1 MNRTHAGAG
10 HTREKDTLGS
20 RTHTGSRTH
29 VGAGHTRGAGHIQE
43 QDTCRSRTHTGSRT
57 HLGNR
62 THAGRFLRLG
72 SASDP
77 QGPRLGSQAHWL
89 GCDPPG
95 RGCQQCQVCPSA
107 PSALI
112 LTWAPMSPER
122 LRGSQTQAGV
132 PHSGGGAGRDETL
145 PFQVLGGCPGSR
157 NIPEK
162 HWRAPSITI
171 VQSCSEGAGPH
182 CGTTWHTS
190 FAPARPQTLTSEAPL
205 PE

>member
-1 MNRTHAGAG
+1 M
-10 HTREKDTLGS
+10 
-20 RTHTGSRTH
+20 
-29 VGAGHTRGAGHIQE
+29 
-43 QDTCRSRTHTGSRT
+43 
-57 HLGNR
+57 GNR